1 MSRLRAFAVFCYDFI
16 IGDDWRLA
24 LSVVLGLTATA
35 ALAHQGVAAW
45 WVLPAFVVVASG
57 LSLRRARRKE
67 QVALNH
73 RRNIPP
79 AG

>member
-57 LSLRRARRKE
+57 LSLRRARRNT
-67 QVALNH
+67 QVALTDK
-73 RRNIPP
+73 RNIPP
-79 AG
+79 AT

>member
-1 MSRLRAFAVFCYDFI
+1 MSGLRAFAVFCYDFI

-35 ALAHQGVAAW
+35 ALAHQDVSAW
-45 WVLPAFVVVASG
+45 WMLPAFVGVASG
-57 LSLRRARRKE
+57 LSLRRARWKE
-67 QVALNH
+67 QVALND

-79 AG
+79 TT

>member
-1 MSRLRAFAVFCYDFI
+1 
-16 IGDDWRLA
+16 
-24 LSVVLGLTATA
+24 
-35 ALAHQGVAAW
+35 LAHQGVAAW
-45 WVLPAFVVVASG
+45 WVLPAFVAVASG

-79 AG
+79 AS

>member
-45 WVLPAFVVVASG
+45 WVLPAFVVVATG
-57 LSLRRARRKE
+57 LSLSRARRK
-67 QVALNH
+67 NKG
-73 RRNIPP
+73 P
-79 AG
+79 